1 MNENENIPSSNNC
14 FCFLPKNS
22 FYINIGS
29 ETIFQGQS
37 KYQVQIENKENLN
50 LKFILNLKTKKLDIK
65 NYDSNI
71 SYRIIDVLG
80 NNFRFF
86 VGNCGGGGTIKYTIL
101 YEKI

>member
-1 MNENENIPSSNNC
+1 MNENENIPSNNYC
-14 FCFLPKNS
+14 LCFLPNNS
-22 FYINIGS
+22 FYINMGS